1 LPIASYSY
9 PCAHF
14 DRSQGR
20 FYYDQAQPTITS
32 LTPNSGVA
40 GTVVTIAGSSIGGA
54 DFGATQGSS
63 TVTFNGTNAGT
74 APSWTT
80 TSITI
85 SVPIGATTGNVAV
98 TVNGVASNGV
108 NFTVVAATPTFSPAG
123 GNYLTAQTV
132 TMSTTTS
139 GASIR
144 YTTDGTAPSD
154 TVGTVYS
161 GPVTVSATTT
171 LKAIA
176 YASGYTNSAVA
187 TAVYNILAAT
197 PTFSPAGG
205 NYLTAQTVT
214 MSTTTSGAS
223 IRYTTDGTAP
233 SDTLGTVYI
242 GPVTVSATTTLK
254 AIAYASGYT
263 NSAVATAVY
272 NILAATPTFSP
283 AGGNYLTAQTVTMST
298 TTSGAS
304 IRYTT
309 CNRFVPLCRT
319 LCGFMFF

>member
-223 IRYTTDGTAP
+223 IRYTT
-233 SDTLGTVYI
+233 
-242 GPVTVSATTTLK
+242 
-254 AIAYASGYT
+254 
-263 NSAVATAVY
+263 
-272 NILAATPTFSP
+272 
-283 AGGNYLTAQTVTMST
+283 
-298 TTSGAS
+298 
-304 IRYTT
+304 